1 MSELL
6 HAQKL
11 EKERQ
16 DRLQK
21 RNEAGRKRLHELSF
35 GGQTQWSGNIKELS
49 NVTKVV
55 ESILSSKELE
65 SEYQTILNNL
75 DIMKVDKLDELRSV
89 ILGALKI
96 DVYFT
101 RKFSEFTELL
111 GKSVVDSTQKR
122 LLKKSGKD
130 TVKFFDGR

>member
-1 MSELL
+1 MNNLYAQVLEQKRQKEL
-6 HAQKL
+6 Q
-11 EKERQ
+11 ERNLNAKR
-16 DRLQK
+16 RLQ
-21 RNEAGRKRLHELSF
+21 EIASGT
-35 GGQTQWSGNIKELS
+35 QTQWSGNIKELS

-75 DIMKVDKLDELRSV
+75 DIMKVDKLDEYRSE
-89 ILGALKI
+89 ILCALKN
-96 DVYFT
+96 DVYFI
-101 RKFSEFTELL
+101 RRFSEFTELL

>member
-1 MSELL
+1 MNNLYAQVLEQKRQKEL
-6 HAQKL
+6 Q
-11 EKERQ
+11 ERNLNAKR
-16 DRLQK
+16 RLQ
-21 RNEAGRKRLHELSF
+21 EIASGT
-35 GGQTQWSGNIKELS
+35 QTQWSGNIKELS

-75 DIMKVDKLDELRSV
+75 DIMKVDKLDEYRSE
-89 ILGALKI
+89 ILGALKN
-96 DVYFT
+96 DVYFI
-101 RKFSEFTELL
+101 RRFSEFTELL

>member
-35 GGQTQWSGNIKELS
+35 NTQTQWSGNIKELS

-55 ESILSSKELE
+55 ESILSNKELE
-65 SEYQTILNNL
+65 SEYQTIISNL

-89 ILGALKI
+89 ILGALKN

>member
-21 RNEAGRKRLHELSF
+21 RNEAGRKRLHEISF
-35 GGQTQWSGNIKELS
+35 GGQTQWSGNIKDLS

-55 ESILSSKELE
+55 ESILSGKDLD
-65 SEYQTILNNL
+65 SEYQKIISNL
-75 DIMKVDKLDELRSV
+75 DIMRVDKLDELRSE
-89 ILGALKI
+89 ILGALEN
-96 DVYFT
+96 DVYFI
-101 RKFSEFTELL
+101 RKFSEYTELL

-130 TVKFFDGR
+130 TVKFFEGK

>member
-21 RNEAGRKRLHELSF
+21 KNEAGRKRLHELSF
-35 GGQTQWSGNIKELS
+35 NTQTQWSGNIKELS

-55 ESILSSKELE
+55 ESILSNKELE
-65 SEYQTILNNL
+65 SEYQTIISNL

-89 ILGALKI
+89 ILGALKN

-122 LLKKSGKD
+122 LLKKGGKD

>member
-21 RNEAGRKRLHELSF
+21 INEAGRKRLHELSF

-49 NVTKVV
+49 NVTNVV

-89 ILGALKI
+89 ILGALKN

>member
-1 MSELL
+1 MRELL

-89 ILGALKI
+89 ILGALKN

>member
-1 MSELL
+1 M
-6 HAQKL
+6 
-11 EKERQ
+11 
-16 DRLQK
+16 
-21 RNEAGRKRLHELSF
+21 
-35 GGQTQWSGNIKELS
+35 GGNTQWSGNIKDLS

-55 ESILSSKELE
+55 ESILSVKELE
-65 SEYQTILNNL
+65 SEYQTIISNL

-89 ILGALKI
+89 ILGALKN

-122 LLKKSGKD
+122 LLKKGGKD

>member
-21 RNEAGRKRLHELSF
+21 RNEAGRKRLHEISF

-55 ESILSSKELE
+55 ESILSGKELE
-65 SEYQTILNNL
+65 SEYQKIISNL
-75 DIMKVDKLDELRSV
+75 DIMKVDELDDKRNI
-89 ILGALKI
+89 ILNALKN
-96 DVYFT
+96 DVYFI
-101 RKFSEFTELL
+101 RIFSEFTELL
-111 GKSVVDSTQKR
+111 GKAVIDSYQKK
-122 LLKKSGKD
+122 LLKKGGKD
-130 TVKFFDGR
+130 VVKFFN

>member
-1 MSELL
+1 MSELI

-16 DRLQK
+16 DRLHK
-21 RNEAGRKRLHELSF
+21 KNEAGRKRLHELSF
-35 GGQTQWSGNIKELS
+35 GGRTQWSGNIKELS

-65 SEYQTILNNL
+65 SEYQTIISNL
-75 DIMKVDKLDELRSV
+75 DIMKIDKLDELRSI
-89 ILGALKI
+89 ILGALKN

-111 GKSVVDSTQKR
+111 GKSVIDSTQKK
-122 LLKKSGKD
+122 LLKKSGN
-130 TVKFFDGR
+130 TVKFFDGK

>member
-35 GGQTQWSGNIKELS
+35 GGQTQWSGNLKELS

-89 ILGALKI
+89 ILGALKN

>member
-35 GGQTQWSGNIKELS
+35 GGQTQWSGNIKYLS
-49 NVTKVV
+49 NVTKVD

-65 SEYQTILNNL
+65 SEYQTIISNL

-89 ILGALKI
+89 ILGALKN

>member
-21 RNEAGRKRLHELSF
+21 RNEAGRKRLHEISF
-35 GGQTQWSGNIKELS
+35 GGQTQWSGNIKDLS

-65 SEYQTILNNL
+65 SEYQKIISNL
-75 DIMKVDKLDELRSV
+75 DIMKIDELEELRGE
-89 ILGALKI
+89 ILGALKN
-96 DVYFT
+96 DVYWI
-101 RKFSEFTELL
+101 RKFSSYTELL

-122 LLKKSGKD
+122 LLKKGGKD
-130 TVKFFDGR
+130 TVKFFEGK